1 MNMTIAGHRPERIA
15 EEIRIEV
22 SVMLAGELKDPRL
35 AVPMEITE
43 VRMSPDMKHARIYVN
58 VTGTEA
64 ERNETLQGL
73 TAAAGY
79 IRHELIERLR
89 MRRTPEI
96 TFVLDQSEEYGH
108 HIDELLR
115 KTKSP
120 EES

>member
-1 MNMTIAGHRPERIA
+1 MTIAGHRPERIA

-35 AVPMEITE
+35 AIPMEITE
-43 VRMSPDMKHARIYVN
+43 VRMSPDMKHSRIYVN

-64 ERNETLQGL
+64 ERNQALEGL
-73 TAAAGY
+73 TAATGY
-79 IRHELIERLR
+79 IRHELIERLQ

-120 EES
+120 GGT